1 MPKQETKYLI
11 SRAAFVD
18 WAFKDKIDFTAL
30 ANLLK
35 HDLTISGECII
46 TAENLLSGTFEVP
59 KRLAKGYEKTKGNI
73 PSNECDFYY
82 KQPVDD

>member
-11 SRAAFVD
+11 NRAAFID
-18 WAFKDKIDFTAL
+18 WAFKDKIDLNAL
-30 ANLLK
+30 ADLAK
-35 HDLTISGECII
+35 HDLTISGEFII

-59 KRLAKGYEKTKGNI
+59 KRLAKGYEKTKGSI
-73 PSNECDFYY
+73 QTNECAFYY